1 MLISSLQLSANVIF
15 GAAPHRKSEFLYFY
29 VKVLSQTPAS
39 FQCDETLKMGG
50 GDFCCV
56 LVSDV
61 FCKGDP

>member
-39 FQCDETLKMGG
+39 FQRDETLKKG